1 MAGLLDYISGG
12 GGGGLLGALYPSP
25 LLQPQEKPGQIE
37 YDPLGN
43 PIFRSAEVAPSPF
56 GLPPGFNPQD
66 FAPKS
71 AFSGGGAPAPFA
83 PGQTF
88 TAGPTIAPAPQP
100 PQPAPQAA
108 PAAAEPLPNAINV
121 GGYQMPRVG
130 DMAQFTPRAPTDVSA
145 QSRQPAMTQ
154 PEQGPMLPTALSGAG
169 SFLSRIG
176 NPDGLIARLTGNDSR
191 SIARENLQAQY
202 KALVPLVGQQKAML
216 AVMNPEAGKLIL
228 EQALATKQKFGV
240 IGKNDGVEQYGFVNE
255 RDQSVKPYSAPGVET
270 NREGVAGPD
279 GKIIPFPAGL
289 DAAGRKTFANE
300 IARINADTAA
310 GKKTEQQARDEIFG
324 NKMESANKLIT
335 DQVGTSLAGKVASGV
350 PLGNYLQS
358 ADYQKYKQAASNF
371 ITAILRRESGA
382 AVSPAEFDRY
392 DKELMPQPGDS
403 KEVLAQKAEARRVAI
418 EGMKKGAGPGYKS
431 PTSPALPAGWSVSVR

>member
-1 MAGLLDYISGG
+1 MAGLLDYLSGG
-12 GGGGLLGALYPSP
+12 GGGGLLAGLMYPSP
-25 LLQPQEKPGQIE
+25 LLQPQEQPGQIM
-37 YDPLGN
+37 YDPMGN
-43 PIFRSAEVAPSPF
+43 PIGRSADVAPSPF
-56 GLPPGFNPQD
+56 GLPPNFNPQD

-71 AFSGGGAPAPFA
+71 AFAGGGAPAPFA
-83 PGQTF
+83 PGQNF
-88 TAGPTIAPAPQP
+88 TAGPTIAPAQ

-108 PAAAEPLPNAINV
+108 PTPPAVPEPLPNTINV

-130 DMAQFTPRAPTDVSA
+130 DASQFVPRQPPTDVSA
-145 QSRQPAMTQ
+145 QSRQPSM
-154 PEQGPMLPTALSGAG
+154 PEQQQALPPAFGGAG
-169 SFLSRIG
+169 STFGRLF
-176 NPDGLIARLTGNDSR
+176 NPDGLVARLTGNDSR
-191 SIARENLQAQY
+191 SIAQQNLKAQY
-202 KALVPLVGQQKAML
+202 DALVPLVGPQKAML
-216 AVMNPEAGKLIL
+216 AVMNPEAGKTIL
-228 EQALATKQKFGV
+228 AQALERK
-240 IGKNDGVEQYGFVNE
+240 QYGFTKLDNDTVI
-255 RDQSVKPYSAPGVET
+255 RTDPLTGKADVAYSSGDT
-270 NREGVAGPD
+270 NKEGVAGPD
-279 GKIIPFPAGL
+279 GKIIPYPAGL

-300 IARINADTAA
+300 IARINADAAA